1 MGRKY
6 YAHVYNLLLVI
17 AYLRKSSLPIAIG
30 ILSVIYLLT
39 LVLKHATKSY
49 TKPLATSIQY
59 NNIQNFYLTMIN
71 KIKDLEKLSRL
82 LDPKESIRE
91 KWNAEVL
98 EYSNIFINNLDTSK
112 AFIQSKENGKD
123 IYNLDIEEQAVELTS
138 LLDSAT
144 KNIDGVGIN
153 PASAG
158 HMGYIP
164 GGGLYP
170 SALGDYIAAISN
182 RYAGVFYAA
191 PGAVRLE
198 NMIIKWMCRLMGYP
212 NTAFGNLTSGGS
224 IANLMALVTAREVHN
239 LKARDFEK
247 AVIYLTKQS
256 HHSILKAI
264 RISGLSEAQL
274 RYIPLDD
281 NLKLSAEHLEKAII
295 VDKENGLIPFYINAS
310 FGTTNTGTI
319 DPLEA
324 IAEIAKEH
332 KIWFHVDG
340 AYGGFFK
347 LVKEL
352 DSKFKGITEAD
363 SITLDPHKTLFLPYG
378 TGAVLIKDKEN
389 LLKAYHCLADYM
401 QDIIGKE
408 DEISPADISAEQTKH
423 FRGMRMWLPL
433 KLFGLKPFRAA
444 LEEKL
449 NLTKYFY
456 DEIQKIPGFDVGP
469 EPELSVAIF
478 RYVPKDGDAN
488 EFNSALIEAI
498 QNDGRIF
505 LSSTNIND
513 VFWIRIAIVQF
524 RTHLEQVD
532 LLLDIIKK
540 HVDNTLTELN

>member
-1 MGRKY
+1 
-6 YAHVYNLLLVI
+6 
-17 AYLRKSSLPIAIG
+17 
-30 ILSVIYLLT
+30 
-39 LVLKHATKSY
+39 
-49 TKPLATSIQY
+49 
-59 NNIQNFYLTMIN
+59 MIN
-71 KIKDLEKLSRL
+71 KIKELEKLSRL
-82 LDPKESIRE
+82 LDPKESTRE
-91 KWNAEVL
+91 KWNSEVL
-98 EYSNIFINNLDTSK
+98 EYSNTFINNLDTSK
-112 AFIQSKENGKD
+112 AFMQSKENGKA
-123 IYNLDIEEQAVELTS
+123 IYNLDIEEQAIELTS
-138 LLDSAT
+138 LLDSTT

-153 PASAG
+153 PASGG

-212 NTAFGNLTSGGS
+212 DTAFGNLTSGGS
-224 IANLMALVTAREVHN
+224 IANLMALVTAREVRN

-247 AVIYLTKQS
+247 AVIYLTKQA

-281 NLKLSAEHLEKAII
+281 NLKLSAEHLEKAI
-295 VDKENGLIPFYINAS
+295 VEDKENGLIPFYINAS

-319 DPLEA
+319 DPLET

-456 DEIQKIPGFDVGP
+456 DEIQKTPGFEVGP

-505 LSSTNIND
+505 LSSTNINN
-513 VFWIRIAIVQF
+513 VFWIRIAVVQF

-540 HVDNTLTELN
+540 YIDDTLTELN